1 MSAAQFGVDRIIFGA
16 HNGLWLVKFGKP
28 TKVEDP
34 TTLPIDF
41 QLEQNYP
48 NPFNPSTTIEFAL
61 PERSFVKLSIYN
73 TLGQEIETLVN
84 EEKGVGVHRIVWNA
98 SAYPSGIYFYKLET
112 SKFQSV
118 KKMLLLK

>member
-41 QLEQNYP
+41 
-48 NPFNPSTTIEFAL
+48 
-61 PERSFVKLSIYN
+61 
-73 TLGQEIETLVN
+73 
-84 EEKGVGVHRIVWNA
+84 
-98 SAYPSGIYFYKLET
+98 
-112 SKFQSV
+112 
-118 KKMLLLK
+118 